1 MIAANLALSA
11 KAQEKTRVNPKFQT
25 VAMVFILIV
34 QFVREPVEYGSNA
47 RQSRGFVVNVFR
59 VRQNAAKGFPS
70 TARLT
75 VRDCSPYAGRST
87 AP

>member
-1 MIAANLALSA
+1 MRTVYLIALLSLFSLCLPSFALAKKVS
-11 KAQEKTRVNPKFQT
+11 
-25 VAMVFILIV
+25 
-34 QFVREPVEYGSNA
+34 REYPAG
-47 RQSRGFVVNVFR
+47 RIDLRLR

-87 AP
+87 VP